1 MKRFFVGLCALATI
15 GLTMWSCADKEL
27 TESRYLASATTT
39 AQLYSLDAESGTLSQ
54 AGAFLRG
61 TELTIYPNCTERID
75 KSRYIKVLV
84 DGNELYAPEEALVMT
99 PEEVVLE
106 QSVWVRTPATILTDL
121 GSSKIAGFADKESQ
135 LTVLGYD
142 SLRHD
147 GTVATYKVSH
157 GGVEGYIYGKYT
169 VFTPEEAALRYEA
182 EKYDPVHKAIKNPF
196 GGGQAIG
203 CDFYPV
209 EKPAFEHNPMPAA
222 CYSLYLNS
230 ASSVLQKIEQYIA
243 LAKQTKINTFV
254 IDIKDNESP
263 GYKADAMKE
272 YSPTNYRRAGDKEAL
287 YKKVVS
293 RLHEEGFYVVG
304 RITCFKDSYFVKDNP
319 GCAITD
325 RATGEPFKHNKAF
338 WPSGFDRRVWEF
350 NVALAK
356 EAVEKFGFN
365 EINFDYVRFPDRM
378 TSIENLVDYH
388 NRYGESKVQAIQR
401 FVQYAC
407 DEIHKVGAY
416 VSVDVFGESANP
428 GYTTAYG
435 QYWPAISN
443 VADVISGMP
452 YPDHFS
458 NNYYGVNK
466 PWNHPYEILYEWG
479 KRVQSRQEVTPT
491 PAVVRTWVQAY
502 NVMRHVDRNGIAYNA
517 ENVEKEI
524 RGLYAAGLT
533 GGYIT
538 WLASSNIEKYQQQL
552 GAFVHD
558 YYADWR
564 NPDFHYDPNA
574 PVAAEE
580 PTAEEQPAE

>member
-1 MKRFFVGLCALATI
+1 V
-15 GLTMWSCADKEL
+15 
-27 TESRYLASATTT
+27 
-39 AQLYSLDAESGTLSQ
+39 
-54 AGAFLRG
+54 
-61 TELTIYPNCTERID
+61 
-75 KSRYIKVLV
+75 
-84 DGNELYAPEEALVMT
+84 
-99 PEEVVLE
+99 
-106 QSVWVRTPATILTDL
+106 
-121 GSSKIAGFADKESQ
+121 
-135 LTVLGYD
+135 
-142 SLRHD
+142 
-147 GTVATYKVSH
+147 
-157 GGVEGYIYGKYT
+157 
-169 VFTPEEAALRYEA
+169 
-182 EKYDPVHKAIKNPF
+182 KNPF

-209 EKPAFEHNPMPAA
+209 EKPAFEENPMPAA

-230 ASSVLQKIEQYIA
+230 GTNVLQKVEQYIA

-287 YKKVVS
+287 YKKVVN

-319 GCAITD
+319 SCAITD

-458 NNYYGVNK
+458 NNYYGVHK